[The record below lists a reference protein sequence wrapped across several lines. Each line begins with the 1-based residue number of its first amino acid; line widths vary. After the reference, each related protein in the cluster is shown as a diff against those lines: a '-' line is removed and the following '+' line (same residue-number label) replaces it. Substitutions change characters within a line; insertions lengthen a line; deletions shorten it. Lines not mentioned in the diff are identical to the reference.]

1 MTPDDGRSILNS
13 EFLPVLRANRLDR
26 RDRVMAYQ
34 GGESVRSAR
43 RRSTVRP
50 DLATAGGS
58 KSGGRER

>member
-13 EFLPVLRANRLDR
+13 ESLPILRANRLDR
-26 RDRVMAYQ
+26 CDRVMAYQ
-34 GGESVRSAR
+34 GGESVGCVR

-50 DLATAGGS
+50 DLATTGGS